1 MQLFNS
7 YLCLIDKCISLMRC
21 TTYNIFDFRC
31 TRQSLIY
38 DKAVH
43 HKRAL
48 RSLSKGKRMIATP
61 RRLSASPAFQN
72 HKYSHELTANC
83 QWWAYI
89 KDLDDAVRR
98 AAPGHVI
105 ILPSHTGWMS
115 LFPLRTYNSLR
126 CTTLNWIYCTYM
138 LSPGTRTTD
147 SRRYIV
153 VISPL
158 NSMILVLWHLCKK
171 KWVIIYLKYEQMI
184 EWLFREKLIFTLCQ
198 KRIILQILQTASIS
212 A

>member
-1 MQLFNS
+1 MHTHIHAHMHIYIYT
-7 YLCLIDKCISLMRC
+7 YL
-21 TTYNIFDFRC
+21 IFDAYVNRW
-31 TRQSLIY
+31 Y

-48 RSLSKGKRMIATP
+48 RSPSKGKRMIATP
-61 RRLSASPAFQN
+61 RRLSGSPAFQN

-115 LFPLRTYNSLR
+115 LFPLRTYTILYVARDAQLNLFVPIYFLPVLVTIVRSIVDDTSL
-126 CTTLNWIYCTYM
+126 
-138 LSPGTRTTD
+138 
-147 SRRYIV
+147 
-153 VISPL
+153 
-158 NSMILVLWHLCKK
+158 
-171 KWVIIYLKYEQMI
+171 
-184 EWLFREKLIFTLCQ
+184 
-198 KRIILQILQTASIS
+198 
-212 A
+212 